1 MISYYIDTKSW
12 SYQQNCLLNPIQ
24 SSAFATILFS
34 AIDVFQ
40 GAPMERVLRPRSLGT
55 YFGGIYLYHALQCPM
70 EAFHG
75 RPSLWHNVISGG
87 SIGLMGV
94 ASGRLSIPFIGNNAQ
109 QIYYKTG
116 LTPPLLAFGVY
127 GTLSGILA
135 GVLGNKRF

>member
-1 MISYYIDTKSW
+1 MVTLMRIMHNK
-12 SYQQNCLLNPIQ
+12 
-24 SSAFATILFS
+24 
-34 AIDVFQ
+34 
-40 GAPMERVLRPRSLGT
+40 GT